1 MNTYLVYLSASSMAL
16 CTTHEISNIIA
27 KAIIGADTV
36 ATSNNIIRGIEGES
50 VVVGIRQS
58 SLSLQRG
65 KSCFAQE
72 YLSIDIHSK

>member
-1 MNTYLVYLSASSMAL
+1 MNILSTCLLPPSL
-16 CTTHEISNIIA
+16 CVLHMKYVTNIA
-27 KAIIGADTV
+27 KALIGADTV

-72 YLSIDIHSK
+72 YLSIDIRSK